1 MRAKDSLLLYES
13 INKITLIENKKIDK
27 VILSLDDGLQNF
39 FVQEEPSTKML
50 MALCHVIEKVT

>member
-1 MRAKDSLLLYES
+1 LLYES